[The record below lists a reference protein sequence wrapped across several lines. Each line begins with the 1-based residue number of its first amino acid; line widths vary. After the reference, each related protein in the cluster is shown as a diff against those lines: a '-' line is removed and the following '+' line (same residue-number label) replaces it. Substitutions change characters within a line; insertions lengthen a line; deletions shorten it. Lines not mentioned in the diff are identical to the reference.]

1 MLGDWWRPD
10 STVELGHHG
19 LWRLRL
25 ATGLPGDRSNSM
37 RRPCPASTTICPLPL
52 IALAYQ
58 VRVTS
63 KGLKRQDTLYRP
75 VSSAPRK

>member
-1 MLGDWWRPD
+1 
-10 STVELGHHG
+10 
-19 LWRLRL
+19 
-25 ATGLPGDRSNSM
+25 M